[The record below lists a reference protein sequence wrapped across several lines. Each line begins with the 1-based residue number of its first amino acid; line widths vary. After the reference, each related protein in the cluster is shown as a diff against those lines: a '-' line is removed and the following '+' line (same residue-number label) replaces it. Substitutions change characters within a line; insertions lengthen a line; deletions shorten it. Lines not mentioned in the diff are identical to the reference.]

1 MLFPY
6 FFFTGNITDLHLE
19 KKAEEWIEKKTG
31 ANVEF
36 DSSEAVKHLQ
46 DFGILSVSNGK
57 LNVLPLD
64 AAMRN
69 LPQQP
74 TLRVERME
82 EDVLEG
88 YDRDYFLET
97 EEHYKEEEKKDKKYG
112 WF

>member
-1 MLFPY
+1 MKKKSEFFQISTY
-6 FFFTGNITDLHLE
+6 TSFHIVNDVISFFFFTGNITDLHLE

-82 EDVLEG
+82 EDVLEEMIG
-88 YDRDYFLET
+88 T
-97 EEHYKEEEKKDKKYG
+97 IS
-112 WF
+112 